1 MWTRP
6 PTSLTE
12 AERGLSVVAGVSED
26 PAVTDQGADVSRR
39 SMLKAA
45 APIVAFI
52 ALEAIGGIGATK
64 SPTPREVQN
73 ASGVVFPDPT
83 LCIGCL
89 TCEVICS
96 QEHRNHGLSDIPRI
110 RIFKDDTVKVDNA
123 IQSVAEFKDRGSF
136 HQEPCLQCPTAECLY
151 VCPVDALRVEPRTGA
166 RYIDEDR
173 CVTCGRCNAACI
185 FPTSDLAGAVN
196 LLTSDPTPPQTSR
209 ITYDPVKDTYA
220 KCDLCFWREG
230 GPACV
235 ERCPI
240 NIRIRQG
247 IIKTD
252 AGRMCLSAPASTP
265 ETWNKLRAFQTFA
278 GSPAEGK
285 A

>member
-1 MWTRP
+1 MNDGPDTP
-6 PTSLTE
+6 
-12 AERGLSVVAGVSED
+12 D
-26 PAVTDQGADVSRR
+26 PGAQPSGDLSRR
-39 SMLKAA
+39 DVLRGA

-52 ALEAIGGIGATK
+52 ALESIGGLGVAGSPSPHQTK
-64 SPTPREVQN
+64 N
-73 ASGVVFPDPT
+73 AGGVIFPDPT

-96 QEHRNHGLSDIPRI
+96 QVHRAEGLSDVPRI
-110 RIFKDDTVKVDNA
+110 RIFNDPTTKVDPA
-123 IQSVAEFKDRGSF
+123 VQKAYPDRGQF

-151 VCPVDALRVEPRTGA
+151 VCPVDALQVEPRTGA
-166 RYIDEDR
+166 RFIREDT
-173 CVTCGRCNAACI
+173 CVSCGRCNEACI
-185 FPTSDLAGAVN
+185 FPISPEAQATN
-196 LLTSDPTPPQTSR
+196 ELTLHQRSR
-209 ITYDPVKDTYA
+209 ITYDPVQDTFA
-220 KCDLCFWREG
+220 KCDLCYWREG

-247 IIKTD
+247 VIKTEP
-252 AGRMCLSAPASTP
+252 GRMCLSAPQADAK
-265 ETWNKLRAFQTFA
+265 TWDALRAFQTFE